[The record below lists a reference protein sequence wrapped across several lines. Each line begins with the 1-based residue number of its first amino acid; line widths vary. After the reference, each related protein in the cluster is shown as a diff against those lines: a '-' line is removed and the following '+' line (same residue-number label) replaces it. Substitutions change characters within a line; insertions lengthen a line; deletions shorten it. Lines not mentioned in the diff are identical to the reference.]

1 MKKKIDIVFTS
12 ITLLL
17 GTVHILLTPT
27 MYKHFS
33 DEAHIFIGLGLAF
46 LFLAGINFAR
56 LFTKDKL
63 VITLSLI
70 CNLLCLIYLILPIIL
85 LDVKEPQ
92 GFIAIVVILILA
104 IFSILDLNKYKIE
117 NV

>member
-17 GTVHILLTPT
+17 GAVHITLTPT
-27 MYKHFS
+27 MYEHFS

-46 LFLAGINFAR
+46 LFLACINFAR
-56 LFTKDKL
+56 LITKNKL
-63 VITLSLI
+63 VIILSLI
-70 CNLLCLIYLILPIIL
+70 CNMLCLIYLILPIIL
-85 LDVKEPQ
+85 LGVKEPQ
-92 GFIAIVVILILA
+92 GFIAIVVVLILT
-104 IFSILDLNKYKIE
+104 IFSLLDLIKSKIV